1 MKTTLDIQDAL
12 LLRAKRLSKRT
23 GKPLRALV
31 EEGLQHVLS
40 SQNGSPTRYTPPDC
54 SVGDPSAPNP
64 GAGDLFILIDATD
77 VSAVPSASVHFT
89 DNTAFKPLVV
99 SSGVYRLMWDIAKSD
114 LPRGYSQRRR
124 RSCCTAA

>member
-64 GAGDLFILIDATD
+64 LESWSWQDLRDEIYGE
-77 VSAVPSASVHFT
+77 P
-89 DNTAFKPLVV
+89 
-99 SSGVYRLMWDIAKSD
+99 G
-114 LPRGYSQRRR
+114 RR
-124 RSCCTAA
+124 